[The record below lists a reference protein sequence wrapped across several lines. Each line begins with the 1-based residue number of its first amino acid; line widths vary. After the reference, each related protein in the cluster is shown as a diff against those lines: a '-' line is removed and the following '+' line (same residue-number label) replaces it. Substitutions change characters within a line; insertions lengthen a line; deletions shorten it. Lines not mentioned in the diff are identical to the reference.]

1 MIKKQCIYLA
11 RYNLKGNKRDESTG
25 IGTENMGDKLC
36 LAFIIHAHSDHTQY
50 TT

>member
-1 MIKKQCIYLA
+1 MIKKICIYLA
-11 RYNLKGNKRDESTG
+11 RYDLKGNKRDEGTD
-25 IGTENMGDKLC
+25 GTENMGDKLW